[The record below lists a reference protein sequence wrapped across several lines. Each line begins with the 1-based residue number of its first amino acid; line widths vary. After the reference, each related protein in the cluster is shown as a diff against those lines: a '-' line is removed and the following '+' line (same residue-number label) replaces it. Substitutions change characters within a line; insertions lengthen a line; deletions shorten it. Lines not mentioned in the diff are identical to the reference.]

1 MRSIAVASATHPFQ
15 FQIDMLKKGAPLIET
30 TYGPKSYLSY
40 PCKIRLS
47 NQNRVRCEQK
57 VSSGCALV
65 RPISAPLLTA
75 VLSKNNHSPVLDCDD
90 QELRI
95 SLKRW
100 RSRHFLPS
108 RRRTL
113 PLQRCRNA
121 FGTHSRYPVWA
132 HYLHIYGSTKHHQPC
147 QHRLS
152 QATTPQRSVAVNSVT
167 ATMNSVTVIVDSLRL
182 SW

>member
-57 VSSGCALV
+57 VSSLDQFPHHCWQLFYLRIITHPYWTVTTKSSGFPWNVEEADISFRRGVELSHCSDAETRLELIPDIPSE
-65 RPISAPLLTA
+65 PITCIYTA
-75 VLSKNNHSPVLDCDD
+75 VLNITSHASIAYRK
-90 QELRI
+90 
-95 SLKRW
+95 
-100 RSRHFLPS
+100 
-108 RRRTL
+108 
-113 PLQRCRNA
+113 
-121 FGTHSRYPVWA
+121 
-132 HYLHIYGSTKHHQPC
+132 QPP
-147 QHRLS
+147 
-152 QATTPQRSVAVNSVT
+152 PQRSVAVNSVT